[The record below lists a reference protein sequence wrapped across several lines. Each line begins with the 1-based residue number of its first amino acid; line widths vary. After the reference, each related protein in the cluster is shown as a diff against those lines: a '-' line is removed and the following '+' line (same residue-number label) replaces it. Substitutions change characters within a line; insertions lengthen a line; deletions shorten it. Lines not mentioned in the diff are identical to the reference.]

1 MGGVVKTGEKVMGT
15 DSVYVTDLDVSGIPD
30 GIIKLTVQ
38 LKDSLD
44 QLVATTTTDY
54 TKDVIL
60 PNSYYFQANLQ
71 NVGSS
76 NIDSLEITI
85 NTVEVNGDYELIII
99 GDSIIGGNSII
110 SLDETNGP
118 NYDLGGNLGLKSKKI
133 IRGKITNEALKIDN
147 IDLSNF
153 ADGFITLDLVVTD
166 SALNIGNEIFKDSI
180 FKNLPDAPV
189 SLDLDSLMTDEDIT
203 LDFVLSAS
211 DADGDS
217 LEFIIVRQ
225 PNNGIVVIS
234 DSIASYT
241 PNNNYYGLDSL
252 SYKASD
258 GSLESETSEVS
269 ISINS
274 VYDLPSVSLFTNNI
288 NLIEESGFSE
298 IVVKAEGIDAG
309 DKEISVTLSF
319 TGSSSS
325 ADFDISSDSIVIN
338 AGDTE
343 EKINLNVV
351 DDIEFE
357 QEETIIIDIDSV
369 YNGLEDSIQQI
380 IITILESDRPLGNE
394 SKSIIYKIYPN
405 PAKHHIIIE
414 LNDNYILKDI
424 NVIDLSGKFAKTN
437 FSTEKNKSKVDVS
450 MLSEGIFILNIITD
464 KGSTNF
470 RFNIEK

>member
-1 MGGVVKTGEKVMGT
+1 MYLEEKTFYKYNSNGDEIGRIH
-15 DSVYVTDLDVSGIPD
+15 Y
-30 GIIKLTVQ
+30 
-38 LKDSLD
+38 DSLGNMI
-44 QLVATTTTDY
+44 Y
-54 TKDVIL
+54 KDVK
-60 PNSYYFQANLQ
+60 
-71 NVGSS
+71 
-76 NIDSLEITI
+76 
-85 NTVEVNGDYELIII
+85 
-99 GDSIIGGNSII
+99 
-110 SLDETNGP
+110 

-147 IDLSNF
+147 IDLSDF

-309 DKEISVTLSF
+309 DKEISVTLSL

-470 RFNIEK
+470 RFRIEK